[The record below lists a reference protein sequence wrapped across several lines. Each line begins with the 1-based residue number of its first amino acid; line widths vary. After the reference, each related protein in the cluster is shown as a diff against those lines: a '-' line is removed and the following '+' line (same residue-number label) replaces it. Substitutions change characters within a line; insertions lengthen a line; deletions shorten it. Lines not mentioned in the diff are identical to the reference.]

1 MLVLLSFLIS
11 RLIIR
16 SGLRI
21 SHSKVFSS
29 GHLKYRLDLR
39 ASCCKKRKI
48 RIVTLHELM
57 TAVYKIVFKTYIEF
71 RDDCLGLSFP
81 LKKAKV
87 RNAKIFSRNAKENFV
102 KTMSFIAVTINSSK

>member
-57 TAVYKIVFKTYIEF
+57 TAVYKIVLKTYIEF

-81 LKKAKV
+81 LKKRKYEMQKYF
-87 RNAKIFSRNAKENFV
+87 REMRKKIL
-102 KTMSFIAVTINSSK
+102 